1 MGWKKRCKKQ
11 ISHQRLLDSR
21 RNKELGSVR
30 LVAEGQ
36 GKRSMNL
43 RMKAVGMT
51 EASVKSKEML
61 ATSEMREAFKAA
73 QWGKIQEIKPKILGR
88 SDVLISQGRS
98 QFIPVARGNFK

>member
-61 ATSEMREAFKAA
+61 ATSEMREALKQPSGEKFK
-73 QWGKIQEIKPKILGR
+73 K
-88 SDVLISQGRS
+88 
-98 QFIPVARGNFK
+98 